1 MIINFKIREI
11 NRVIYKLTRIFIL
24 IKKNTRMTLQAKKM
38 CFLFQSLS
46 VKKLEKLILRN
57 RSRMK

>member
-24 IKKNTRMTLQAKKM
+24 IKKKYKNDTSGKENVFTLPIS
-38 CFLFQSLS
+38 FG
-46 VKKLEKLILRN
+46 
-57 RSRMK
+57 